1 MSTREQAVELIS
13 SLSEGQVKNLVEFVK
28 GFYGNAAEEKDA
40 EQAKEAKEKELEEK
54 RMAFKRLDR
63 LVRENSHFVSDI
75 GDNDKEL
82 LYQALMEK
90 YGEGL

>member
-1 MSTREQAVELIS
+1 MSTREMAVELIS

-28 GFYGNAAEEKDA
+28 GFYGNDVQEKAAEQEKA
-40 EQAKEAKEKELEEK
+40 AKEKELEEK
-54 RMAFKRLDR
+54 SKAFERLDR
-63 LVRENSHFVSDI
+63 LVRENSHYVSDI
-75 GDNDKEL
+75 GDNDKEM